1 MWYRILPLS
10 YPLQRPWPSPWWNDK
25 TRIGLIDQISTAG
38 EMLPAG
44 AGLGWAGADTQ
55 NYSESLSIIGGGGGH
70 QHHHQYPGL
79 CCVCIHA
86 PVWDMSLVR
95 LWVRGLKIHSVYTV
109 YPHHSIHFIFE
120 RTIPKTLLWMVNVN
134 GIWHLISSAFC
145 YWKLYQ
151 LMRKEDI
158 WEHNSYLIL
167 IGKHPA
173 HAIY

>member
-44 AGLGWAGADTQ
+44 AGLGWAG
-55 NYSESLSIIGGGGGH
+55 LGWGGH
-70 QHHHQYPGL
+70 AELFRIIEHYWWRWWSPAPSPSPSPVSWSVLPLYPMYLCTGL
-79 CCVCIHA
+79 RPILSEGPQKTKYLPTLFH
-86 PVWDMSLVR
+86 SL
-95 LWVRGLKIHSVYTV
+95 Y
-109 YPHHSIHFIFE
+109 
-120 RTIPKTLLWMVNVN
+120 
-134 GIWHLISSAFC
+134 IWHLISSAFC